1 MKIITFFGILYF
13 MRWDIITFTCILHTS
28 QNITMQFKSLYLPLF
43 FLLFFCF
50 NLSLAQDDSY
60 EDEYETYEEEEYLSP
75 LNDKSLEGQKL
86 FVEELLDLSGYIV
99 KSIEV
104 YQKLPNNAK
113 VFRVK
118 LDTNNEGGFMFV
130 RWDKKKKENYIANKM
145 IDPGVYYNLKASKE
159 IMRKQTDKGS
169 FGIEDIGLQAGD
181 QDQIS
186 KDELELFR
194 QEFDLQEK
202 EKEVEKL
209 NKENKAAKKKNRKR
223 KN

>member
-1 MKIITFFGILYF
+1 MY
-13 MRWDIITFTCILHTS
+13 WDIITFTCISHTS
-28 QNITMQFKSLYLPLF
+28 QNITMQFKNLDLPLS
-43 FLLFFCF
+43 LILFFCF
-50 NLSLAQDDSY
+50 NLSLAQDDDYY
-60 EDEYETYEEEEYLSP
+60 EDEDDTYEEVEYLSP

-99 KSIEV
+99 KSIQV

-118 LDTNNEGGFMFV
+118 LDSKNEGGFMFV
-130 RWDKKKKENYIANKM
+130 RWDKKEKENYIANKM

-181 QDQIS
+181 QEQIS
-186 KDELELFR
+186 KDELEQFR

-202 EKEVEKL
+202 EKEVEKI
-209 NKENKAAKKKNRKR
+209 NQENKVAKKKNRKR

>member
-1 MKIITFFGILYF
+1 MY
-13 MRWDIITFTCILHTS
+13 WDIITFTCISHTS
-28 QNITMQFKSLYLPLF
+28 QNITMQFKNLDLPLS
-43 FLLFFCF
+43 LILFFCF
-50 NLSLAQDDSY
+50 NLSLAQDEDYY
-60 EDEYETYEEEEYLSP
+60 EDEDDTYEEVEYLSP

-99 KSIEV
+99 KSIQV

-118 LDTNNEGGFMFV
+118 LDSKNEGGFMFV
-130 RWDKKKKENYIANKM
+130 RWDKKEKENYIANKM

-181 QDQIS
+181 QEQIS
-186 KDELELFR
+186 KDELEQFR

-202 EKEVEKL
+202 EKEVEKI
-209 NKENKAAKKKNRKR
+209 NQENKVAKKKNRKR

>member
-1 MKIITFFGILYF
+1 
-13 MRWDIITFTCILHTS
+13 MR
-28 QNITMQFKSLYLPLF
+28 FKSLYLTLSL
-43 FLLFFCF
+43 LLFFCF
-50 NLSLAQDDSY
+50 NLSLAQDESY
-60 EDEYETYEEEEYLSP
+60 EDEDDTYEVEEYLSP
-75 LNDKSLEGQKL
+75 LNDKSLEGQKQ
-86 FVEELLDLSGYIV
+86 FVEGLLDLSGYIV
-99 KSIEV
+99 KSIQV

-118 LDTNNEGGFMFV
+118 LDSKNEGGFMFV
-130 RWDKKKKENYIANKM
+130 RWDKKEKENYIANKM

-181 QDQIS
+181 QEQIS
-186 KDELELFR
+186 KDELEQFR
-194 QEFDLQEK
+194 QEFDLKEK
-202 EKEVEKL
+202 EKEVEKI

>member
-1 MKIITFFGILYF
+1 MESSTLCAWTLLLLLVFYTIVKNTS
-13 MRWDIITFTCILHTS
+13 MR
-28 QNITMQFKSLYLPLF
+28 FKSLYLPLF
-43 FLLFFCF
+43 FLLFLCF

-60 EDEYETYEEEEYLSP
+60 EDEDDTYVEEEYLSP

-118 LDTNNEGGFMFV
+118 LDTKNKGGFMFV
-130 RWDKKKKENYIANKM
+130 RWDKKEKENYIANEM

-169 FGIEDIGLQAGD
+169 FGIEDIGLQAVD

-186 KDELELFR
+186 KDELEQFR

>member
-1 MKIITFFGILYF
+1 MESSTLCAWTLLLLLVFYTIVKNTS
-13 MRWDIITFTCILHTS
+13 MR
-28 QNITMQFKSLYLPLF
+28 FKSLYLPLF
-43 FLLFFCF
+43 FLLFLCF
-50 NLSLAQDDSY
+50 NLSLAQDESY
-60 EDEYETYEEEEYLSP
+60 EDEDDTYVEEEYLSP

-86 FVEELLDLSGYIV
+86 FVEELLDLPGYIV
-99 KSIEV
+99 KSIQV

-118 LDTNNEGGFMFV
+118 LDSKNEGGFMFV
-130 RWDKKKKENYIANKM
+130 RWDNKEKENYIANKM

-169 FGIEDIGLQAGD
+169 FGIEDIGLQAVD

-186 KDELELFR
+186 KDELEQFR

>member
-1 MKIITFFGILYF
+1 MY
-13 MRWDIITFTCILHTS
+13 WDIITFTCISHTS
-28 QNITMQFKSLYLPLF
+28 QNITMQFKNLDLPLSL
-43 FLLFFCF
+43 LLFFCF
-50 NLSLAQDDSY
+50 NLSLAQDEDYY
-60 EDEYETYEEEEYLSP
+60 EDEDDTYEEVEYLSP

-99 KSIEV
+99 KSIQV

-118 LDTNNEGGFMFV
+118 LDSKNEGGFMFV
-130 RWDKKKKENYIANKM
+130 RWDKKEKENYIANKM

-181 QDQIS
+181 QEQIS
-186 KDELELFR
+186 KDELGQFR

-202 EKEVEKL
+202 EKEVEKI

>member
-1 MKIITFFGILYF
+1 

-28 QNITMQFKSLYLPLF
+28 QNITMQFKNLDLPLS
-43 FLLFFCF
+43 LILFFCF
-50 NLSLAQDDSY
+50 NLSLAQDEDYY
-60 EDEYETYEEEEYLSP
+60 EDEDDTYEEVEYLSP

-99 KSIEV
+99 KSIQV

-118 LDTNNEGGFMFV
+118 LDSKNEGGFMFV
-130 RWDKKKKENYIANKM
+130 RWDKKEKENYIANKM

-181 QDQIS
+181 QEQIS
-186 KDELELFR
+186 KDELEQFR

-202 EKEVEKL
+202 EKEVEKI
-209 NKENKAAKKKNRKR
+209 NQENKAAKKKNRKR

>member
-1 MKIITFFGILYF
+1 MY
-13 MRWDIITFTCILHTS
+13 WDIITFTCISHTS
-28 QNITMQFKSLYLPLF
+28 QNITMQFKNLDLPLSL
-43 FLLFFCF
+43 LLFFCF
-50 NLSLAQDDSY
+50 NLSLAQDDDYY
-60 EDEYETYEEEEYLSP
+60 EDEDDTYEEVEYLSP

-99 KSIEV
+99 KSIQV

-118 LDTNNEGGFMFV
+118 LDSKNEGGFMFV
-130 RWDKKKKENYIANKM
+130 RWDKEEKENYIANKM

-169 FGIEDIGLQAGD
+169 FRIEDIGLQAVD
-181 QDQIS
+181 QEQIS
-186 KDELELFR
+186 KDELEQFR

-202 EKEVEKL
+202 EKEVEKI
-209 NKENKAAKKKNRKR
+209 NQENKAAKKKNRKR

>member
-1 MKIITFFGILYF
+1 MH
-13 MRWDIITFTCILHTS
+13 WDIITFTCILHVR
-28 QNITMQFKSLYLPLF
+28 QNKIMRFKSLYLPLSL
-43 FLLFFCF
+43 LLFLCF
-50 NLSLAQDDSY
+50 NLSLAQEDPY
-60 EDEYETYEEEEYLSP
+60 ENEEEDYEEVEYLSP

-99 KSIEV
+99 KSIQV

-118 LDTNNEGGFMFV
+118 LDTKNEGGFVFV
-130 RWDKKKKENYIANKM
+130 RWDKKEKENYIANKM
-145 IDPGVYYNLKASKE
+145 IDPGVYYSLKASKE

-169 FGIEDIGLQAGD
+169 FGIDDIGLQAAD
-181 QDQIS
+181 QDPIS
-186 KDELELFR
+186 EDELEQFR

-202 EKEVEKL
+202 EKEAKKINEA
-209 NKENKAAKKKNRKR
+209 NKAAKKKNRKR

>member
-1 MKIITFFGILYF
+1 MY
-13 MRWDIITFTCILHTS
+13 WDIITFTCISHTS
-28 QNITMQFKSLYLPLF
+28 QNITMQFKNLDLPLS
-43 FLLFFCF
+43 LILFFCF
-50 NLSLAQDDSY
+50 NLSLAQDEDYY
-60 EDEYETYEEEEYLSP
+60 EDEDDTYEEVEYLSP

-99 KSIEV
+99 KSIQV

-118 LDTNNEGGFMFV
+118 LDSKNEGGFMFV
-130 RWDKKKKENYIANKM
+130 RWDKKEKENYIANKM

-181 QDQIS
+181 QEQIS
-186 KDELELFR
+186 KDELGQFR

-202 EKEVEKL
+202 EKEVEKI
-209 NKENKAAKKKNRKR
+209 NQENKAAKKKNRKR

>member
-1 MKIITFFGILYF
+1 MY
-13 MRWDIITFTCILHTS
+13 WDIITFTCILHTS
-28 QNITMQFKSLYLPLF
+28 QNITMRFKSLDLPLF
-43 FLLFFCF
+43 LLLFFCF
-50 NLSLAQDDSY
+50 NLSLAQDEDYY
-60 EDEYETYEEEEYLSP
+60 EDEDDTYEEVEYLSP

-99 KSIEV
+99 KSIQV

-118 LDTNNEGGFMFV
+118 LDSKNEGGFMFV
-130 RWDKKKKENYIANKM
+130 RWDKKEKENYIANKM

-181 QDQIS
+181 QEQIS
-186 KDELELFR
+186 KDELEQFR

-202 EKEVEKL
+202 EKEVEKI
-209 NKENKAAKKKNRKR
+209 NQENKVAKKKNRKR

>member
-1 MKIITFFGILYF
+1 MY
-13 MRWDIITFTCILHTS
+13 WDIITFTCISHTS
-28 QNITMQFKSLYLPLF
+28 QNITMQFKNLDLPLSL
-43 FLLFFCF
+43 LLFFCF
-50 NLSLAQDDSY
+50 NLSLAQDEDYY
-60 EDEYETYEEEEYLSP
+60 EDEDDTYEEVEYLSP

-99 KSIEV
+99 KSIQV

-118 LDTNNEGGFMFV
+118 LDSKNEGGFMFV
-130 RWDKKKKENYIANKM
+130 RWDKKEKENYIANKM

-169 FGIEDIGLQAGD
+169 FGIEDIGLQAVD

-186 KDELELFR
+186 KDELEQFR

>member
-1 MKIITFFGILYF
+1 MH
-13 MRWDIITFTCILHTS
+13 WDIITFTCISHTS
-28 QNITMQFKSLYLPLF
+28 QNITMQFKNLDLPLS
-43 FLLFFCF
+43 LILFFCF
-50 NLSLAQDDSY
+50 NLSLAQDEDYY
-60 EDEYETYEEEEYLSP
+60 EDEDDTYEEVEYLSP

-99 KSIEV
+99 KSIQV

-118 LDTNNEGGFMFV
+118 LDSKNEGGFMFV
-130 RWDKKKKENYIANKM
+130 RWDKKEKENYIANKM

-181 QDQIS
+181 QEQIS
-186 KDELELFR
+186 KDELEQFR

-202 EKEVEKL
+202 EKEVEKI
-209 NKENKAAKKKNRKR
+209 NQENKVAKKKNRKR

>member
-1 MKIITFFGILYF
+1 
-13 MRWDIITFTCILHTS
+13 
-28 QNITMQFKSLYLPLF
+28 MQFKNLDLPLSL
-43 FLLFFCF
+43 LLFFCF
-50 NLSLAQDDSY
+50 NLSLAQDEDYY
-60 EDEYETYEEEEYLSP
+60 EDEDDTYEEVEYLSP

-99 KSIEV
+99 KSIQV

-118 LDTNNEGGFMFV
+118 LDSKNEGGFMFV
-130 RWDKKKKENYIANKM
+130 RWDEKEKENYIANKM

-181 QDQIS
+181 QEQ
-186 KDELELFR
+186 
-194 QEFDLQEK
+194 
-202 EKEVEKL
+202 V
-209 NKENKAAKKKNRKR
+209 AKKKNRQR

>member
-1 MKIITFFGILYF
+1 
-13 MRWDIITFTCILHTS
+13 
-28 QNITMQFKSLYLPLF
+28 
-43 FLLFFCF
+43 
-50 NLSLAQDDSY
+50 
-60 EDEYETYEEEEYLSP
+60 
-75 LNDKSLEGQKL
+75 
-86 FVEELLDLSGYIV
+86 
-99 KSIEV
+99 
-104 YQKLPNNAK
+104 
-113 VFRVK
+113 
-118 LDTNNEGGFMFV
+118 
-130 RWDKKKKENYIANKM
+130 M

>member
-1 MKIITFFGILYF
+1 MH
-13 MRWDIITFTCILHTS
+13 WDIITFTCISHTS
-28 QNITMQFKSLYLPLF
+28 QNITMQFKNLYLPLSL
-43 FLLFFCF
+43 LLFFCF
-50 NLSLAQDDSY
+50 NLSLAQDDDYY
-60 EDEYETYEEEEYLSP
+60 EDEDDTYEEVEYLSP

-99 KSIEV
+99 KSIQV

-118 LDTNNEGGFMFV
+118 LDSKNEGGFMFV
-130 RWDKKKKENYIANKM
+130 RWDKKEKENYIANKM

-181 QDQIS
+181 QEQIS
-186 KDELELFR
+186 KDELEQFR

-202 EKEVEKL
+202 EKEVEKI
-209 NKENKAAKKKNRKR
+209 NQENKVAKKKNRKR

>member
-1 MKIITFFGILYF
+1 
-13 MRWDIITFTCILHTS
+13 MR
-28 QNITMQFKSLYLPLF
+28 FKNLYLPLSL
-43 FLLFFCF
+43 LLFFCF
-50 NLSLAQDDSY
+50 NLSLAQDEDYY
-60 EDEYETYEEEEYLSP
+60 EDEDDTYEEVEYLSP

-99 KSIEV
+99 KSIQV

-118 LDTNNEGGFMFV
+118 LDSKNEGGFMFV
-130 RWDKKKKENYIANKM
+130 RWDKKEKENYIANKM

-181 QDQIS
+181 QEQIS
-186 KDELELFR
+186 KDELEQFR

-202 EKEVEKL
+202 EKEVEKI
-209 NKENKAAKKKNRKR
+209 NQENKVAKKKNRKR